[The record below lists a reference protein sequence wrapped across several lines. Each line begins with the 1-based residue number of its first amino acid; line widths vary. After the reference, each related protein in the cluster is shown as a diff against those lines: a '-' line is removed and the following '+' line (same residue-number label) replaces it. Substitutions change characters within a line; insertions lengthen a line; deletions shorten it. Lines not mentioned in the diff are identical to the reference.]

1 MSGSPLRAAAM
12 TTMTTRTTA
21 LVPLIVFGFAL
32 STASAKDPPVLSLT
46 MEHFRD
52 TATVKDDPLHA
63 KATITTENGYV
74 EHSGLMNMV
83 WHDEFLSAVIDQS
96 TGQKSFQIDAEIT
109 YSGSWR
115 SYETANYP
123 TANGRR
129 SVPATHISKEAAN
142 CNVGE
147 CIYTEHI
154 AFPVDEQMLRQIA
167 AARVAA
173 KPVLWPYQAAAK
185 SGPAYTGGLSDAEV
199 AGFLLKVDEYA
210 ARPAIAGANTGS
222 FANSAGA
229 IAGAGSAA
237 NAPSQSD
244 LGVGGMPVAATAEQ
258 PNRAGILIIAVN
270 RGSVALK
277 SGIIVGDILYE
288 FDGHPIKTLAE
299 LQAALVAARAASSA
313 VAIKLY
319 RGTEPIALLA
329 HFQ

>member
-1 MSGSPLRAAAM
+1 VRPMKIKLRFRAA
-12 TTMTTRTTA
+12 A
-21 LVPLIVFGFAL
+21 LVPLIVFGFAV
-32 STASAKDPPVLSLT
+32 STASAKDAPLLSLT

-74 EHSGLMNMV
+74 EHTGLMNMV

-96 TGQKSFQIDAEIT
+96 TGQKSFQIEAEIT

-115 SYETANYP
+115 SYESANFP

-129 SVPATHISKEAAN
+129 SVPATRISKEAVN
-142 CNVGE
+142 CPVGD

-154 AFPVDEQMLRQIA
+154 AFPVDEQVLRQVA
-167 AARVAA
+167 AGRVAA
-173 KPVLWPYQAAAK
+173 KPVVWPFQAVAK
-185 SGPAYTGGLSDAEV
+185 SGPAYTGALSDAEV
-199 AGFLLKVDEYA
+199 AGLLVKVDEYA
-210 ARPAIAGANTGS
+210 ARPPMSGANTSSVGNTAG
-222 FANSAGA
+222 ANSAGA
-229 IAGAGSAA
+229 P

-270 RGSVALK
+270 RGSVAQK

-288 FDGHPIKTLAE
+288 LDGHPIKALAD
-299 LQAALVAARAASSA
+299 LQAAVVAARAASSA
-313 VAIKLY
+313 VPIKLY
-319 RGTEPIALLA
+319 RGTEPIALLV
-329 HFQ
+329 HF

>member
-1 MSGSPLRAAAM
+1 MKIKLRFRA
-12 TTMTTRTTA
+12 TG
-21 LVPLIVFGFAL
+21 LVPLIVFGFAIG
-32 STASAKDPPVLSLT
+32 TASAKDPPLLSLT

-52 TATVKDDPLHA
+52 TATVKDDPPNA

-115 SYETANYP
+115 SYESANYP

-154 AFPVDEQMLRQIA
+154 AFPVDEQVLRQVA
-167 AARVAA
+167 AARAAA
-173 KPVLWPYQAAAK
+173 KPVLWPYQAVAK

-199 AGFLLKVDEYA
+199 AGLLVKVDEYA
-210 ARPAIAGANTGS
+210 ARPATSGANTSS
-222 FANSAGA
+222 FANSARS
-229 IAGAGSAA
+229 SAA
-237 NAPSQSD
+237 SAPSESD

-258 PNRAGILIIAVN
+258 PNRAGVLIIAVN
-270 RGSVALK
+270 RGSVAQK
-277 SGIIVGDILYE
+277 SGIIVGDILFE
-288 FDGHPIKTLAE
+288 FDGHPIKALAE
-299 LQAALVAARAASSA
+299 LQTAVAAARAASSA
-313 VAIKLY
+313 IPIKLY
-319 RGTEPIALLA
+319 RGTEPIAVLA
-329 HFQ
+329 HF